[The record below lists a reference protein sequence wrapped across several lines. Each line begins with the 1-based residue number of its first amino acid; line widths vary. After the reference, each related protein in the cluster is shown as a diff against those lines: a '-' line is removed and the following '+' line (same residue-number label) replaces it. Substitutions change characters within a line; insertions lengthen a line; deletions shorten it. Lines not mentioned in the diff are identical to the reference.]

1 MMAGAACSQ
10 RPISG
15 DQVTCEEQLAV
26 KVHHELQALQLADTV
41 MSTDLQHIE
50 ARTVTAC
57 SKASQLW
64 QDTQLNPE
72 PICLP
77 PGAP

>member
-1 MMAGAACSQ
+1 MTAGAACSQ

-26 KVHHELQALQLADTV
+26 RKHDEPQALQLADSA

-50 ARTVTAC
+50 ARTVDAR
-57 SKASQLW
+57 S
-64 QDTQLNPE
+64 
-72 PICLP
+72 
-77 PGAP
+77 